1 MDFLKKKI
9 FFLELVIL
17 YTRILF
23 WLFFHGSVKGIR
35 QEKKKRRGRI
45 KEDLVTADLECTFLS
60 LIFDNSTTTPSYNHE
75 YCTQFCSRHIQRTK

>member
-23 WLFFHGSVKGIR
+23 WLFFHGSVKEIR
-35 QEKKKRRGRI
+35 QEKKKKKRQDQGRPRDRRPRVYVS
-45 KEDLVTADLECTFLS
+45 LADLRQ
-60 LIFDNSTTTPSYNHE
+60 FDDHS
-75 YCTQFCSRHIQRTK
+75 IL